1 MILTDSVAT
10 NADYAKRAVELGQ
23 EVLSSCEHGTAGNY
37 REVYD
42 LAKQYGLRWRY
53 VAEAYFVKDRIAED
67 ADGRRDR
74 KNCHIIL
81 AAKTLKGIGDLNEI
95 LSEANISGYYYRPR
109 VDMELLM
116 RLDPR
121 DVFVTTACIA
131 GVWMYDYTADKDAG
145 TWKFDFKESDDIVL
159 QLATH
164 FKDSF
169 MLEVQYHDTDKQK
182 AVNAHILELY
192 RKHGIPIIAGMDSH
206 YIYPEDGELRQ
217 MRLDAN
223 HIQYEDEEGW
233 YLDYPS
239 EEEAYRRFETQGVLS
254 ASQIKEAMENT
265 NIFLTFEDVEFDK
278 SKKLPTIYPE
288 LTQEERNEK
297 YRQLVTSK
305 WEEYK
310 KQVPPERWPEY
321 EAAIEYEVNTITS
334 TNTSDY
340 FLLDYE
346 WIKHAKEIGGRM
358 TFTGR
363 GSGPSYFTNT
373 LLGFS
378 SIDRLALPIT
388 MYPDRFISADRLA
401 AGSLPDLDTNIANVD
416 VFAQAQEDIV
426 GEWHACPM
434 VAFGTLKRLSAWKM
448 YCRASNVPFEIAND
462 LSEKLK
468 AYELDVKHADE
479 DEREEIDVLSYVPE
493 QYHEYLKQSEKY
505 LGMIDS
511 ISPHPCAYLI
521 CQNDIRREVGIFR
534 INSKTG
540 KKKVV
545 YAAFIDGAT
554 ADAYGYLKNDLLS
567 VDVVKV
573 NADIY
578 DRIGIPQPTV
588 PELLRLT
595 ENDKDTWDLYAKGY
609 TLGLNQ
615 AEKEKSTE
623 KVMRYKP
630 HNISELSAFVAGIRP
645 AFQSMIGK
653 LLNRESFSYAIP
665 ALDHLLQTKE
675 LPQSFILY
683 QEQMMKVLQW
693 SGFSAP
699 ESYASI
705 KAIAKKHPEKVLP
718 LKEKFLRGFSERLIK
733 DESVAEAAASDTA
746 DKVWTIISD
755 ACGYGF
761 NSCLA
766 PETRILRPS
775 GKNNFSPTIEEMYK
789 IRNNW
794 SYAKATGHLSLYN
807 KYRRCGYGKAQSL
820 CADGRI
826 RENKIVDIRYAGLRA
841 IYEVTTESGLT
852 VKCTDNHKFP
862 VGSSDNLVMLRD
874 LKVGDK
880 LFVRGEYEKHPD
892 TYRFTDGNF
901 QPNYPKKGE
910 CGFRQREDGASV
922 VYLETRAIKI
932 ANRCPCEYC
941 GRAYSEDGNFE
952 LHHIDCDRTNNAPS
966 NYAWLCNSC
975 HKKAHYVMGRV
986 RRFEKGIPSKLDAI
1000 VSIRYVGNDNVYDV
1014 EMEAPNHNFV
1024 LDNGLVVGNS
1034 HSTAVALDSL
1044 YTAWAK
1050 AHYPYET
1057 YVSLL
1062 SNYAEKGDKDRIAKA
1077 KVEMK
1082 KAFGIRIAPCRFRQD
1097 NRSFFIDKDAHT
1109 ISDALTSVKH
1119 ISSRVA
1125 NALYSMRNNN
1135 YDCAVDLFYDM
1146 ENNPAFT
1153 SQTIAILIQMGYFA
1167 EFGSAGKL
1175 LKLYSEFRDGEN
1187 RFSKT
1192 HVKATQEKRLDA
1204 LRFTE
1209 ATMDEEEIPFEQQM
1223 AFEVEHYGV
1232 PLSVFP
1238 EEVGAFTVLE
1248 VDDKYSPKIKLY
1260 NIAKGTVGLM
1270 KVRKPLYNS
1279 NPVKPGDVI
1288 DLILWERK
1296 PAYQYV
1302 DGKRTPKV
1310 GVYDLWIN
1318 AYKIRTA

>member
-206 YIYPEDGELRQ
+206 YIYQEDGELRQ

-595 ENDKDTWDLYAKGY
+595 ENDQDTWDLYAKGY

-653 LLNRESFSYAIP
+653 LLNRESFSYEIP

-693 SGFSAP
+693 AGFAAP
-699 ESYASI
+699 ESYAAI

-718 LKEKFLRGFSERLIK
+718 LKERFLDGFTKRLI
-733 DESVAEAAASDTA
+733 DEEKISPSVASETS

-761 NSCLA
+761 NS
-766 PETRILRPS
+766 
-775 GKNNFSPTIEEMYK
+775 
-789 IRNNW
+789 
-794 SYAKATGHLSLYN
+794 
-807 KYRRCGYGKAQSL
+807 
-820 CADGRI
+820 
-826 RENKIVDIRYAGLRA
+826 
-841 IYEVTTESGLT
+841 
-852 VKCTDNHKFP
+852 
-862 VGSSDNLVMLRD
+862 
-874 LKVGDK
+874 
-880 LFVRGEYEKHPD
+880 
-892 TYRFTDGNF
+892 
-901 QPNYPKKGE
+901 
-910 CGFRQREDGASV
+910 
-922 VYLETRAIKI
+922 
-932 ANRCPCEYC
+932 
-941 GRAYSEDGNFE
+941 
-952 LHHIDCDRTNNAPS
+952 
-966 NYAWLCNSC
+966 
-975 HKKAHYVMGRV
+975 
-986 RRFEKGIPSKLDAI
+986 
-1000 VSIRYVGNDNVYDV
+1000 
-1014 EMEAPNHNFV
+1014 
-1024 LDNGLVVGNS
+1024 S

-1175 LKLYSEFRDGEN
+1175 LKLYAEFRDGEN

-1209 ATMDEEEIPFEQQM
+1209 ATMDEEEIPLEQQM

-1318 AYKIRTA
+1318 AYKIRAA